1 MGRFKNTT
9 WIEISGKNIAYR
21 KFCWSDEEKVYL
33 VLAMDFNIL
42 LLTELLTQEL
52 FCVFLPEDPLYKT
65 SSVQFHLRVTL
76 EIFFLMSTVWT

>member
-1 MGRFKNTT
+1 
-9 WIEISGKNIAYR
+9 
-21 KFCWSDEEKVYL
+21 
-33 VLAMDFNIL
+33 MDFNIL

-76 EIFFLMSTVWT
+76 EIFFFNVHSMNIEINCNIKVTFF